1 MDKNFKD
8 RVKLMLE
15 VKNSSY
21 QWNEYLSSRIDDAKK
36 VEKKETYLDKLDEL
50 IAEARKNGAASI
62 TGLLIARD
70 LYQKYHK

>member
-21 QWNEYLSSRIDDAKK
+21 QWNEYISSRISDN
-36 VEKKETYLDKLDEL
+36 KKEKNKTYIDELDDL